1 METRPQPENQNV
13 VYRRMRRPDPGLV
26 ARIARIPVSDLYEV
40 LPADVRDAAL
50 MSPRLRPLALGIR
63 IAGPALTARCAPH
76 DNLMMHRALAL
87 AAAGDVLVVDGGEPS
102 GAQWGTLA
110 ALYAEH
116 KGLAGVVVEGCIRDA
131 DELAARRYPVWST
144 AISPAHPD
152 KRGAGAVNVP
162 IRCGGVLVH
171 PGDVICADG
180 DGVLVLPPTALAG
193 VVEKGERRMAHEDE
207 AAAAIAAGKSL
218 FELHDLDRAFVAS
231 GVPER
236 DAHWDDAPGAD
247 PDTFT
252 RHLP

>member
-1 METRPQPENQNV
+1 MKTHPEHRNV
-13 VYRRMRRPDPGLV
+13 VYRRVTRSDRSLV
-26 ARIARIPVSDLYEV
+26 ARAARIPVSDLYEV
-40 LPADVRDAAL
+40 LPADIRDAAL
-50 MSPRLRPLALGIR
+50 MSPRMRPLLLGLR
-63 IAGPALTARCAPH
+63 VAGPAVTARCAPR
-76 DNLMMHRALAL
+76 DNLMMHKALQL

-110 ALYAEH
+110 ALYAER
-116 KGLAGVVVEGCIRDA
+116 KGLAGVVIEGCIRDA

-180 DGVLVLPPTALAG
+180 DGVLVLPHAHLAAA
-193 VVEKGERRMAHEDE
+193 VEQGERRMAHEDE

-218 FELHDLDRAFVAS
+218 FELHDLGHAVVAS
-231 GVPER
+231 GVPEC
-236 DAHWDDAPGAD
+236 DAHWDDASDAE
-247 PDTFT
+247 PDRRLT
-252 RHLP
+252 

>member
-1 METRPQPENQNV
+1 V
-13 VYRRMRRPDPGLV
+13 
-26 ARIARIPVSDLYEV
+26 
-40 LPADVRDAAL
+40 
-50 MSPRLRPLALGIR
+50 
-63 IAGPALTARCAPH
+63 TARCAPR

-87 AAAGDVLVVDGGEPS
+87 AAAGDVLAVDGGEPS

>member
-13 VYRRMRRPDPGLV
+13 VYRRVRRPDPGLV

-87 AAAGDVLVVDGGEPS
+87 AAAGD
-102 GAQWGTLA
+102 
-110 ALYAEH
+110 
-116 KGLAGVVVEGCIRDA
+116 
-131 DELAARRYPVWST
+131 PVWST

-193 VVEKGERRMAHEDE
+193 VVEKGERRMVHEDE

-247 PDTFT
+247 RDTFT

>member
-1 METRPQPENQNV
+1 
-13 VYRRMRRPDPGLV
+13 
-26 ARIARIPVSDLYEV
+26 
-40 LPADVRDAAL
+40 
-50 MSPRLRPLALGIR
+50 
-63 IAGPALTARCAPH
+63 
-76 DNLMMHRALAL
+76 MMHRALAL

-193 VVEKGERRMAHEDE
+193 VVEKGERRMVHEDE

>member
-1 METRPQPENQNV
+1 METRPPSEQQNV
-13 VYRRMRRPDPGLV
+13 VYRRVRRPDPALV
-26 ARIARIPVSDLYEV
+26 ARAARIPVSDLYEV
-40 LPADVRDAAL
+40 LPADVRDTVL
-50 MSPRLRPLALGIR
+50 MSARLRPLALGIR
-63 IAGPALTARCAPH
+63 IAGPAVTARCAPR
-76 DNLMMHRALAL
+76 DNLMMHKALQL
-87 AAAGDVLVVDGGEPS
+87 AAAGDVLVVDGGAPS

-110 ALYAEH
+110 ALYAER

-180 DGVLVLPPTALAG
+180 DGVLVLPHAHLAAA
-193 VVEKGERRMAHEDE
+193 VEQGERRMAHENA

-218 FELHDLDRAFVAS
+218 FELHALGDAVVAS

-236 DAHWDDAPGAD
+236 DAHWDDAPNTV
-247 PDTFT
+247 PDGSTQ
-252 RHLP
+252 R